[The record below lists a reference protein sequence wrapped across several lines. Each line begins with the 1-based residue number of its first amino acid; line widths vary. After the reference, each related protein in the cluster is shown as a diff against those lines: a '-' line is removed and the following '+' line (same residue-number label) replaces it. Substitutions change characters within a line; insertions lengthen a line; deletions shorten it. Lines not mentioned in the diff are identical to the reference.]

1 MTQSSSIT
9 EQREPPVTERSGWSA
24 LFGDA
29 HGGSTLQVVLGIVLV
44 VSSIAVPA
52 LTGQAYWAH
61 NFLVVNLFVTV
72 AVLQNLLLSD
82 AGQLSFGQ
90 GAVFGI
96 GAYMTGIVSGLWG
109 FSYPVG
115 FLGGVAAATVMGLLF
130 AAPALRVQSF
140 YLGFVTLS
148 AALVFPEMLVAFSD
162 VTNGINGI
170 ARAVPDLTAP
180 LVGGLSW
187 LSFIIMGLASASLI
201 GHAWF
206 RRTALGR
213 RMRVA
218 AHSPEAAVTMG
229 WSPGQL
235 RFIAFTIAA
244 VGTGIAGALY
254 LPVIGFVSPYA
265 FRVELSIFFFF
276 SVIVGGQGKLIGP
289 VIGVWVLYLIP
300 NVILADLAVY
310 RLLAYG
316 IIALVIM
323 LAFPDGIVGT
333 VQKAIQRHRLRS
345 RTGEIDFDAVLSTSL
360 TPTAGVQ
367 KNTRGIEVK
376 GATKAYGKMV
386 ALNAVDVTIV
396 PGTIHAIVGP
406 NGSGKTTLLNVISGL
421 ARVDEGHVL
430 IGGVD
435 TTHKAS
441 YSTARLG
448 LGRTFQTPRVFEEMS
463 IWDNIMIGADARTT
477 PGESWLLDSLEP
489 HRQAWSG
496 QMPDILPHAQRRLLE
511 ILRVL
516 AMDSEIIL
524 LDEPAAGL
532 SSAERLK
539 LSSLLRLVRDRMGK
553 TVVLI
558 EHDLH
563 LVWDVADQIT
573 VLDAGEVVADGAP
586 KDILN
591 EARVRSL
598 FAGTVQKAGADA

>member
-1 MTQSSSIT
+1 MSAPNKAPRPAAGLRKGIFGSAHRAANIQVTAGIT
-9 EQREPPVTERSGWSA
+9 
-24 LFGDA
+24 FIII
-29 HGGSTLQVVLGIVLV
+29 STVL
-44 VSSIAVPA
+44 PA
-52 LTGQAYWAH
+52 MLGFQYWAH

-96 GAYMTGIVSGLWG
+96 GAYVTGIVAGLWG
-109 FSYPVG
+109 FSYPIG
-115 FLGGVAAATVMGLLF
+115 FLGGVAAAVLLGLLF

-162 VTNGINGI
+162 ITNGINGI
-170 ARAVPDLTAP
+170 ARPVPALNAE
-180 LVGGLSW
+180 LFGGLSW
-187 LSFIIMGLASASLI
+187 LSFMVMSLASLALI

-218 AHSPEAAVTMG
+218 AHSPEAALTMG
-229 WSPGQL
+229 WSPGRL
-235 RFIAFTIAA
+235 RFVAFTIAGI
-244 VGTGIAGALY
+244 GTGIAGAVY

-276 SVIVGGQGKLIGP
+276 SVIVGGAGRILGP
-289 VIGVWVLYLIP
+289 VIGVWVLYLVP
-300 NVILADLAVY
+300 NVILADLAAY

-323 LAFPDGIVGT
+323 LLFPDGIVGT
-333 VQKAIQRHRLRS
+333 IEKQIKRYRQR
-345 RTGEIDFDAVLSTSL
+345 TQGGTIDFDSILNTSVA
-360 TPTAGVQ
+360 TPGRHPDQSHRISVSDA
-367 KNTRGIEVK
+367 R
-376 GATKAYGKMV
+376 KAYGKMV
-386 ALNAVDVTIV
+386 ALDSVNVAVT
-396 PGTIHAIVGP
+396 PGSIHAIVGP

-421 ARVDEGHVL
+421 ARLDSGSVTV
-430 IGGVD
+430 GGVE
-435 TTHKAS
+435 TTSKAG
-441 YSTARLG
+441 YDTARLG

-463 IWDNIMIGADARTT
+463 IWDNIQIGADAKVTK
-477 PGESWLLDSLEP
+477 GNSWLLESLEP
-489 HRQAWSG
+489 YREQWSS
-496 QMPDILPHAQRRLLE
+496 QLPDVLPHAQRRLLE

-516 AMDSEIIL
+516 AMDSNVIL

-532 SSAERLK
+532 SSEERQK
-539 LSSLLRLVRDRMGK
+539 LSALLRLVRDKMGK

-563 LVWDVADQIT
+563 LVWDVADHIT
-573 VLDAGEVVADGAP
+573 VLDAGEIIADGAP
-586 KDILN
+586 KEILGD
-591 EARVRSL
+591 ARVRNL
-598 FAGTVQKAGADA
+598 FAGATPEGAANA

>member
-1 MTQSSSIT
+1 MT
-9 EQREPPVTERSGWSA
+9 PRSLVEDRGHSRPSRWSG
-24 LFGDA
+24 LLEGGDR
-29 HGGSTLQVVLGIVLV
+29 GSDLQVVAGIALIVL
-44 VSSIAVPA
+44 SIVVPA
-52 LTGQAYWAH
+52 LTGYPYWAH

-96 GAYMTGIVSGLWG
+96 GAYMTGIVAGLWG

-115 FLGGVAAATVMGLLF
+115 FLGGVAAAFVLGLLF

-148 AALVFPEMLVAFSD
+148 AALVFPEMLVAFSE

-170 ARAVPDLTAP
+170 ARPVPALTSP
-180 LVGGLSW
+180 VVGSLTW
-187 LSFIIMGLASASLI
+187 LSFIVIGLASISLL

-218 AHSPEAAVTMG
+218 AHSPEAALTMG
-229 WSPGQL
+229 WSPGRL
-235 RFIAFTIAA
+235 RFVAFSIAA
-244 VGTGIAGALY
+244 IGTGIAGALY

-276 SVIVGGQGKLIGP
+276 SVIVGGSGRIIGP
-289 VIGVWVLYLIP
+289 LIGVWVLYLVP
-300 NVILADLAVY
+300 NVILADLAAY

-323 LAFPDGIVGT
+323 LLFPDGIVGT
-333 VQKAIQRHRLRS
+333 VEKVIKRYRMRS
-345 RTGEIDFDAVLSTSL
+345 SSGEIDFDAVLNASVPAAASK
-360 TPTAGVQ
+360 PDRSHEIAV
-367 KNTRGIEVK
+367 R
-376 GATKAYGKMV
+376 GATKAYGKML
-386 ALNAVDVTIV
+386 ALEKVDVTV
-396 PGTIHAIVGP
+396 APGTIHAIVGP

-421 ARVDEGHVL
+421 ARLNEGSVAV
-430 IGGVD
+430 GGVE
-435 TTHKAS
+435 TTGRAG
-441 YSTARLG
+441 YDMARLG

-463 IWDNIMIGADARTT
+463 IWDNIKIGADAKVSDG
-477 PGESWLLDSLEP
+477 PSWLLESLDLYRP
-489 HRQAWSG
+489 LWSS
-496 QMPDILPHAQRRLLE
+496 QMPDVLPHAQRRLLE
-511 ILRVL
+511 VLRVL
-516 AMDSEIIL
+516 GMDSKVIL

-532 SSAERLK
+532 SSTERKK
-539 LSSLLRLVRDRMGK
+539 LSALLRHVRDRLGK

-563 LVWDVADQIT
+563 LVWDVADHIT
-573 VLDAGEVVADGAP
+573 VLDAGVVVADGAP

-591 EARVRSL
+591 DPRVRGL
-598 FAGTVQKAGADA
+598 FAGPMQEAADHA